1 MDSNKETMTSE
12 EEKANHRYSFTVGIF
27 IGLAL
32 IILFTT
38 VSLFVH

>member
-1 MDSNKETMTSE
+1 MHDNKETMTTE

-27 IGLAL
+27 IAMA
-32 IILFTT
+32 IIIVLTV